1 MKRLN
6 YANVIATLA
15 LFLALGGTGYAVTT
29 IDGSDVQNG
38 SLTGADI
45 QNSSLSGK
53 DVKTGSLQGSDVQR
67 NSLDGSDIAEA
78 ELGTVPNAQTVDGTE
93 VESSPL
99 VKIAEN
105 QSAVLLRQGPF
116 TFTAY
121 CLQRYENQQEPH
133 PAVFV
138 QSSEPGELQTG
149 TPSPFIGEP
158 EARGKELA
166 LNTYK
171 GAWSTQSFSAVTAS
185 GARAFG
191 LIGAGAQVFGSDC
204 AVSFLSLGTEAP

>member
-6 YANVIATLA
+6 YANVVASIA
-15 LFLALGGTGYAVTT
+15 LFVALGGTSYAVAT
-29 IDGSDVQNG
+29 IDGSDVENG
-38 SLTGADI
+38 SLTGVDI
-45 QNSSLSGK
+45 QNSSLTGK
-53 DVKTGSLQGSDVQR
+53 DVKTGAISGSDVQR
-67 NSLDGSDIAEA
+67 NSLDGADIAEG

-99 VKIAEN
+99 VKLAEN

-121 CLQRYENQQEPH
+121 CLKRYEQQEPH

-149 TPSPFIGEP
+149 TPSPHIAEP
-158 EARGKELA
+158 EARGKEIA
-166 LNTYK
+166 LNTYP
-171 GAWSTQSFSAVTAS
+171 GNWSTQSFSAVSAS

-191 LIGAGAQVFGSDC
+191 MVGAGAKVFGSDC
-204 AVSFLSLGTEAP
+204 ALAFLSLGSDAP